1 MSYGVAAA
9 LQAAIYQRLMAD
21 GALDALIGSA
31 IYDAVPPGAPVGT
44 YVSIRAGGCARCVDP
59 DR

>member
-21 GALDALIGSA
+21 TALDALIGSA
-31 IYDAVPPGAPVGT
+31 I
-44 YVSIRAGGCARCVDP
+44 
-59 DR
+59 